1 MNAFVEACRRE
12 WRRLGVDDAI
22 ANEMAADLSAD
33 LDEAAAEG
41 ASAEDVVGNGIF
53 DPQSFAAAWAE
64 ARGVV
69 GSPASPSR
77 PSGASRVFLRPI
89 VFAVV
94 AGVAVVIAALALAV
108 AAVGFHSSSRAAP
121 GQAPNVRFGP
131 HGAAALRVFGFPGPF
146 ADHTELVAR
155 GVVVVAAAL
164 LMIGVLAVVLA
175 IVYSSP
181 WNRSSRQTPVR

>member
-1 MNAFVEACRRE
+1 VNAFVDACRRE

-41 ASAEDVVGNGIF
+41 ASTEDVVGNGIF
-53 DPQSFAAAWAE
+53 DPQAFAAAWAE

-69 GSPASPSR
+69 GSPASPPHRSR
-77 PSGASRVFLRPI
+77 PSLRPI
-89 VFAVV
+89 VFAGV
-94 AGVAVVIAALALAV
+94 AGVAVVIAALVLAV